1 MDVTDLSGGNTATN
15 VIPGEARA
23 LLNIR
28 FNDLHTGA
36 ALVEWIRTTAS
47 AIAPRAVLKAKISGE
62 AFLTPPDGFSTK
74 ITQAVQAETG
84 IEPRLSTGGGTSDAR
99 FIRRLC
105 PVIERSEEHTSE
117 LQSLMR
123 ISYAVFCLQKK

>member
-1 MDVTDLSGGNTATN
+1 MTDLSVGNTATN
-15 VIPGEARA
+15 VIPGESGAR
-23 LLNIR
+23 LNIR

-47 AIAPRAVLKAKISGE
+47 AIAPRAVLKAQISGE
-62 AFLTPPDGFSTK
+62 AFLTPPAGFSTK

-84 IEPRLSTGGGTSDAR
+84 IEPRLSTSGGTSDAR

-105 PVIERSEEHTSE
+105 PVLASGHPHPPMHPAHE
-117 LQSLMR
+117 
-123 ISYAVFCLQKK
+123 AAP